1 MNRFIRNSGFY
12 LILFLVVVGI
22 AQFLIGGQEETVTP
36 SYTELRQQLKA
47 NNVEELTGKFDGYAY
62 LVTGEYKEKVGDSRT
77 KKFSAYIPFDE
88 NVLKEITDLSEQ
100 NDFKVTWKKMQEQ
113 SIWLTF
119 LTSIVPLAIMFIL
132 FFFLFNQAQGGGGK
146 VMNFGKSRARLY
158 NEEKKKVTFEDVA
171 GADEEK
177 QELVEVVDFLK
188 DPRKFSAVGAR
199 IPKGVLLVG
208 PPGTGKTLLARAVAG
223 EAGVPFFSISGSDFV
238 EMFVGVGASRVRD
251 LFENAKKNAPC
262 IIFIDEIDA
271 VGRQR
276 GAGLGGGHDE
286 REQTLNQLLVE
297 MDGFGGNEGIII
309 VAATNRADILDPALL
324 RPGRFDRQI
333 TVDRPDVKGREAVLK
348 VHARNKPLTKDVRLD
363 VIAKRTTGFTGAD
376 LENLL
381 NEAALLAA
389 RRNRKDISM
398 TEVDE
403 AIDRVIVGTEKRS
416 RVISDREKR
425 IVAFHEA
432 GHTIVGYFLANADM
446 VHKVT
451 IIPRGRAGGYVIMLP
466 KEDRML
472 VTKQEL
478 LEKVT
483 GLLGGRVSEELFIGE
498 IGTGAYSDFQQA
510 TSIVRSMIVEY
521 GMSEKLGP
529 MQFGTSQGQVFLGRD
544 FGHEQNYSDQIAY
557 QIDQEMQ
564 RFINECY
571 EQCRQIL
578 TEHSKEVHLIA
589 ETLLEVE
596 TLEFDQIDQLIKH
609 GKLLEPG
616 EVIDGNDNGGSSE
629 SGEPVIDSVGDVK
642 VRIQGKNEDT
652 NAVIPRGDIPN
663 DVPGGSA
670 NDLTQDPVVDKPQGT
685 VGDAPITPEDSDN
698 NGSNNGGG
706 TPTV

>member
-22 AQFLIGGQEETVTP
+22 VQFVSNGNEAADFPRYDQ
-36 SYTELRQQLKA
+36 LRQELKS
-47 NNVEELTGKFDGYAY
+47 NNVKDLTVQFEGNAF
-62 LVTGEYKEKVGDSRT
+62 LVTGAYKQKPAWAKSES
-77 KKFSAYIPFDE
+77 FSTYIPP
-88 NVLKEITDLSEQ
+88 TDAAINELADASQ
-100 NDFKVTWKKMQEQ
+100 NNDIPFTQKKMEGD

-119 LTSIVPLAIMFIL
+119 LSSIIPLVIMFIL

-146 VMNFGKSRARLY
+146 VMNFGKSKARLY
-158 NEEKKKVTFEDVA
+158 NEEKKRVTFEDVA

-177 QELVEVVDFLK
+177 QELVEVVEFLK
-188 DPRKFSAVGAR
+188 DPRKFAAVGAR

-348 VHARNKPLTKDVRLD
+348 VHSRNKPLTKDVKLD

-398 TEVDE
+398 REVDE

-425 IVAFHEA
+425 IVAYHEA
-432 GHTIVGYFLANADM
+432 GHTIAGYFLEHADM

-478 LEKVT
+478 LDKVT
-483 GLLGGRVSEELFIGE
+483 GLLGGRVAEEMFIGE

-510 TSIVRSMIVEY
+510 TRIVRSMIMEY

-544 FGHEQNYSDQIAY
+544 IGHEQNYSDSIAY
-557 QIDQEMQ
+557 EIDQEMQ

-571 EQCRQIL
+571 ERCREL
-578 TEHSKEVHLIA
+578 LKKHSKEMHLIA
-589 ETLLEVE
+589 GTLLEKE
-596 TLEFDQIDQLIKH
+596 TLELEQIKELIEQGYLTED
-609 GKLLEPG
+609 GKP
-616 EVIDGNDNGGSSE
+616 VDGQSLANEGA
-629 SGEPVIDSVGDVK
+629 EPVIDTIGDVK
-642 VRIQGKNEDT
+642 VRIQGKTDEP
-652 NAVIPRGDIPN
+652 NATLGESPKDIPN
-663 DVPGGSA
+663 NPQQGGEDGN
-670 NDLTQDPVVDKPQGT
+670 NDGK
-685 VGDAPITPEDSDN
+685 
-698 NGSNNGGG
+698 GGG
-706 TPTV
+706 ASLS